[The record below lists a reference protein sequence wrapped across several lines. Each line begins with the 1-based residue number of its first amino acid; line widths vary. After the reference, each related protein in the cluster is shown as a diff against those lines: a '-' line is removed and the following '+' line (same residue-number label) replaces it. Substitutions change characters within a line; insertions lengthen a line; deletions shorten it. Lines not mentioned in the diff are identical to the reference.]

1 MTAKETF
8 EKHCPDLHEDTDHV
22 VIENIIIAM
31 EEYKDTEIKEARE
44 ALQEIKDMEAICDP
58 KYGDI
63 WRICNRVLNPE
74 QSNQEDK

>member
-44 ALQEIKDMEAICDP
+44 LLNDLLILDSAFLSLDTMEKI
-58 KYGDI
+58 
-63 WRICNRVLNPE
+63 NSFLNK
-74 QSNQEDK
+74 QDKEE